1 MVVLGLEEFLAPG
14 LEARLVIEAHHNEG
28 IVGCEQIGY
37 LKNVRLPQTVRQIV
51 AVRNIAPLEEGAHDP
66 EDMEGKSWSKKGT
79 QAGGNSCTQ
88 ATVRDGFVG
97 DGKDNVQEEDGDVNH
112 LDRNIIHE

>member
-1 MVVLGLEEFLAPG
+1 M
-14 LEARLVIEAHHNEG
+14 EG
-28 IVGCEQIGY
+28 SPACVSSQ
-37 LKNVRLPQTVRQIV
+37 R
-51 AVRNIAPLEEGAHDP
+51 APLFDGGAHDP